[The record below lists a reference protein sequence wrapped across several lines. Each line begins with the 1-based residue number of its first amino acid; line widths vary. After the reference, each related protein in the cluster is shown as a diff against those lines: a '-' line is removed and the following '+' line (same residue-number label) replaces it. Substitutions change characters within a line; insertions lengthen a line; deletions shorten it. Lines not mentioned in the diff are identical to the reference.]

1 MGRGILIGVP
11 RFVWGSAWTLLVLTN
26 LFWSLNI
33 VIGRGVAGTVPPVAL
48 AWWRWTGAFAVALCF
63 AWPRLRRDLPVMLRS
78 WPMMLVLGATG
89 IACYNTMAYIALN
102 LTTALNVLLLQSAQP
117 LFIVLWVFV
126 LFREHVS
133 ARQWAGIGLSMA
145 GVAAIAARGSLE
157 TLLQFR
163 LNAGDLWVIAA
174 MAIYGIYTALLRRRP
189 AVHPLSFLTAAMGIG
204 SVMILPFMLWEAAE
218 GARITGGWPSF
229 AAIAYTAVFPSLLAY
244 LCFNRG
250 VELIG
255 APLAGQSVHLLPM
268 MGSVLAVVF
277 LGEAFEL
284 FHAAGIVLIMGGIT
298 LASWRGRR

>member
-1 MGRGILIGVP
+1 VP
-11 RFVWGSAWTLLVLTN
+11 RFIWGSAWTLLVLTN

-33 VIGRGVAGTVPPVAL
+33 VIGRGVAGSVPPVAL
-48 AWWRWTGAFAVALCF
+48 AWWRWTGAFAIALCF

-126 LFREHVS
+126 LFRERVS

-163 LNAGDLWVIAA
+163 LNAGDIWVIAA
-174 MAIYGIYTALLRRRP
+174 MAIYGIYTALLRQRP
-189 AVHPLSFLTAAMGIG
+189 SVHPLSFLTAAMGIG

-255 APLAGQSVHLLPM
+255 AALAGQSVHLLPM

>member
-1 MGRGILIGVP
+1 MP
-11 RFVWGSAWTLLVLTN
+11 RFIWGSAWTLLVLTN

-33 VIGRGVAGTVPPVAL
+33 VIGRGVAGSVPPVAL
-48 AWWRWTGAFAVALCF
+48 AWWRWTGAFAIALCF

-126 LFREHVS
+126 LFRERVS

-163 LNAGDLWVIAA
+163 LNAGDIWVIAA
-174 MAIYGIYTALLRRRP
+174 MAIYGIYTALLRQRP
-189 AVHPLSFLTAAMGIG
+189 SVHPLSFLTAAMGIG

-255 APLAGQSVHLLPM
+255 AALAGQSVHLLPM